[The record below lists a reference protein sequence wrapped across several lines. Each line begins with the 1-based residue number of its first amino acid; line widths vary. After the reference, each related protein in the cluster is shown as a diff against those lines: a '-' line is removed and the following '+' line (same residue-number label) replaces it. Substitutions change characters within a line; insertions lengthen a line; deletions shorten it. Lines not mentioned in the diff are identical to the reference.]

1 MEYTRTATREFPV
14 GEQLT
19 LIIDSRSGNIV
30 VDGRD
35 VDQVTIEIVA
45 RLYEETAEAADA
57 AMDRLLAGIQHNGER
72 LLIHAPDLTRTH
84 GWLGFGRGP
93 RIDYE
98 IVAPRQT
105 VCRITGRNGQV
116 EVGGIAGPLDIDQR
130 SGRVTVSGVEQDTRI
145 DSRSGAVEVMDVGGS
160 VTVAARSGRASV
172 RTVGGDVTVTC
183 HSGAVEVEAV
193 GGRLDARSHS
203 GRVTAADVGGDAA
216 LFSQSGQ
223 VMLENGRGKT
233 KLRTTSGPIGFR
245 GAVLGD
251 LEAQSTSGAIRLEVD
266 PDSPFFVEAE
276 SVSGSVRSEIPPRRE
291 GPPAASAPRVRLRTV
306 SGSIKLSRLFGG
318 EA

>member
-19 LIIDSRSGNIV
+19 LTIDSRSGNIL

-35 VDQVTIEIVA
+35 VDTVTIEIVA

-57 AMDRLLAGIQHNGER
+57 AMDRLLAGIQGNGDR
-72 LLIHAPDLTRTH
+72 LVIHAPDLTRSH

-93 RIDYE
+93 RVDYE
-98 IVAPRQT
+98 IVVPRQT
-105 VCRITGRNGQV
+105 MCRINGRNGQV
-116 EVGGIAGPLDIDQR
+116 EVGSIAGPLDIDQR
-130 SGRVTVSGVEQDTRI
+130 AGRVTVRGIERDARI

-160 VTVAARSGRASV
+160 VTVAARSGRAYV
-172 RTVGGDVTVTC
+172 RAAGVDVTVNC
-183 HSGAVEVEAV
+183 HSGAVEVERV

-203 GRVTAADVGGDAA
+203 GRVTATDVGGDAT
-216 LFSQSGQ
+216 LFSQSGPIL
-223 VMLENGRGKT
+223 LENGRGRT
-233 KLRTTSGPIGFR
+233 KLRTTSGQIGFR

-266 PDSPFFVEAE
+266 PDHPFFVEAE

-306 SGSIKLSRLFGG
+306 SGSIKLTRLFGS